1 MSCGLMGLSLPF
13 AINPTIC
20 QQPGTM
26 KETIMFATR
35 TRFMR
40 DTSHIARRAITNRR
54 VTSQLPQPTLM
65 QAIKL
70 NTPGKVK

>member
-13 AINPTIC
+13 TINPTIY

-26 KETIMFATR
+26 KETIMFATK
-35 TRFMR
+35 TRYMR

-54 VTSQLPQPTLM
+54 VTNQLPQPTLM

>member
-1 MSCGLMGLSLPF
+1 MWAYGVE
-13 AINPTIC
+13 PTFHNQPHYNQ

-26 KETIMFATR
+26 KETIMFNVTR
-35 TRFMR
+35 TRFTR
-40 DTSHIARRAITNRR
+40 DTSYVARRAVVNRR

-65 QAIKL
+65 QVIKL